1 MEVNVNQVGQR
12 IKSIRLSLGDS
23 MESFGKRLNTSKASV
38 NNWEK
43 GVNLPNS
50 ERLKKIADLDN
61 ITVNELLYG
70 GDYILLKNKILKAY
84 YPNGGGEGLK
94 DSTWLETLTDEA
106 LESLTKQGL
115 DHNIQNLA
123 IGIFKNETDDKFSL
137 QAFPI
142 ESNAD
147 IIEHSIRMLEKP
159 IEHFN
164 KYFDDNEEQ
173 LDKAKIDKELVKTI
187 RNKVSSLTSEIN
199 DLKIIYPN

>member
-1 MEVNVNQVGQR
+1 MEVNVHQVGQR

-61 ITVNELLYG
+61 ITINELLYG
-70 GDYILLKNKILKAY
+70 GDYIFLKNKILKAY
-84 YPNGGGEGLK
+84 YPNGGGELLK

-123 IGIFKNETDDKFSL
+123 IGFFKNEMNDKFSL

-142 ESNAD
+142 ESNTD

-159 IEHFN
+159 IEDFN

-199 DLKIIYPN
+199 DLKTIYPN